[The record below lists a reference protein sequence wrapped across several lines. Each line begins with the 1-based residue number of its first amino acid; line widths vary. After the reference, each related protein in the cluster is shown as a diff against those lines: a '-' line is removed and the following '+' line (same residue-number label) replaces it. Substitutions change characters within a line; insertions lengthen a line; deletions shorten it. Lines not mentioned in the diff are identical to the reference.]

1 MNANTMKPQ
10 DLRVGSLIELLPEEK
25 IVEATTVDITT
36 YHDLYNRD
44 SPNAKL
50 YKPVRIKAEPLEKL
64 GFKHYENCGF
74 WELPQMPATIR
85 LIPSRGYWYPSIVFL
100 PELSFE
106 DIAEIPLP
114 RINYIHELQNIYRVV
129 YGEDVNVS
137 KLTNI

>member
-1 MNANTMKPQ
+1 MKPQ
-10 DLRVGSLIELLPEEK
+10 DLRVGSVIELLPEEK

-64 GFKHYENCGF
+64 GFKLYKGFGF
-74 WELPQMPATIR
+74 WELEEVQ
-85 LIPSRGYWYPSIVFL
+85 PSYIKLMLSGGEWYPSIAMC

-106 DIAEIPLP
+106 YAGEATLCKIK
-114 RINYIHELQNIYRVV
+114 YIHELQNIYRVLR
-129 YGEDVNVS
+129 GEDMDVS
-137 KLTNI
+137 KLLSL